1 MKKTIVTTV
10 GVVALG
16 VLLSTGAHAQS
27 KKESISDVEK
37 SVQFAQNWLDKKLDN
52 YHVPKI
58 SYTGEPI
65 TIRLSSHLPE
75 ASARG
80 KFLKQAFDVLEH
92 MSGGKLVVK
101 PRWSGAVHSVRE
113 GFEANRSGITDFS
126 ACFVFLNSSNF
137 PLASGLEL
145 PGIFPNPEIL
155 SLVAEELAAK
165 YFEPEFEKQGV
176 YLQSI
181 TSATQSNLFS
191 IKPLLSV
198 ADLEGKK
205 VRSGTGISREIFEAV
220 GAVPVNMSS
229 KDIFS
234 ALQRGLLDAIYTS
247 DASARTF
254 KLDEVAK
261 HHLSTPINYLTFEW
275 CMNPRFYDALPA
287 DLRAVFDVWSRQKSQ
302 VETQISFTLGSAE
315 SREQFTK
322 EGMQYNDLDE
332 AEFAKWQAKFGPI
345 VEKYIAEGE
354 AKGLPTRQMVADM
367 RALVDKYRSM
377 SREDLLKHIMASP
390 ASIVLGK

>member
-1 MKKTIVTTV
+1 MRKTIATTV
-10 GVVALG
+10 GAMTLG
-16 VLLSTGAHAQS
+16 LMMAGGVQAQS
-27 KKESISDVEK
+27 KKETIGDVEASMK
-37 SVQFAQNWLDKKLDN
+37 LAQDWLDKKLDN
-52 YHVPKI
+52 YHVPEI
-58 SYTGEPI
+58 TYTGDPI

-80 KFLKQAFDVLEH
+80 KFLKKAFDVLEH

-126 ACFVFLNSSNF
+126 ACFVFLNASNF
-137 PLASGLEL
+137 PLTGGLAL

-176 YLQSI
+176 YLQSV

-191 IKPLLSV
+191 IKPLMSV

-205 VRSGTGISREIFEAV
+205 IRSGTGVNREIFEAV

-287 DLRAVFDVWSRQKSQ
+287 DLRGVFDAWSRQKSQ

-322 EGMQYNDLDE
+322 EGMQYNDLDD

-354 AKGLPTRQMVADM
+354 AKGLPTRQMIADM
-367 RALVDKYRSM
+367 RALVETYRSM
-377 SREDLLKHIMASP
+377 SREALLKHIMSKP
-390 ASIVLGK
+390 ATIVSGK